1 MITIPNTLAVALLA
15 VGLHAPLAAAPAK
28 EDGHADPEHA
38 RLVAARKAANE
49 LPEVAAAEQQAKIDR
64 ALTTKAYAE
73 YKTARKRSND
83 SETAYRKAFDAALA
97 KVDAARSFS
106 WSVRPSA
113 NACSRRARRRKAAPR
128 RPSPRTTRTTDR
140 TTSRPARRRRA
151 NEGHGPAARRV
162 FYWARAWANAA
173 QISSTGS
180 RPTEMRSRSG
190 SSPAARIRALPC
202 SLVTSSKWASQRN
215 GAANV

>member
-97 KVDAARSFS
+97 KVDADAPALQEKERAAFRERMLKARAAKKGGAKKT
-106 WSVRPSA
+106 VAKDDEDDGQDDEPS
-113 NACSRRARRRKAAPR
+113 
-128 RPSPRTTRTTDR
+128 
-140 TTSRPARRRRA
+140 
-151 NEGHGPAARRV
+151 GPAKA
-162 FYWARAWANAA
+162 
-173 QISSTGS
+173 G
-180 RPTEMRSRSG
+180 E
-190 SSPAARIRALPC
+190 
-202 SLVTSSKWASQRN
+202 
-215 GAANV
+215 